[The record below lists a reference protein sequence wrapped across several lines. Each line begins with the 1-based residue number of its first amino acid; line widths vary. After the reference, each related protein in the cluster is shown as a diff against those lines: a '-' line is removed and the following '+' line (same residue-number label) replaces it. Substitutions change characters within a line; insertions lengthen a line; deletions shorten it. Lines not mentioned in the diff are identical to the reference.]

1 MTQQTTFMNSLMNSP
16 SATDCAGALTFS
28 NSGFAS
34 LAERSIVDIRDF
46 GLRIVAAG
54 HRAVTA
60 LMTTGRALQSAAV
73 SLPSQSLA
81 ASARSSGANETLMR
95 FQRDIVPQL
104 DAAYNFARFLS
115 RDADAAQ
122 DIVQEAFLRAYRGF
136 DGYQG
141 GDARA
146 WIFAIVRNCYH
157 NWLLDRRRKAVL
169 EVDVHRGDDERES
182 AIDNVASDEDSPET
196 TLLRRAESG
205 AVRLV
210 LNRLPRP
217 LREILVLREL
227 EGLSYRQIAEVAGL
241 PIGTVMSR
249 LARARTRFES
259 VWRREDQEENGGQ
272 SAEQS
277 RAPKHQEKTT

>member
-1 MTQQTTFMNSLMNSP
+1 VTRHYWITEAAIRMTQQTTPIHVLAAPGYARARACLNDLVAWLTDWMFPAEAN
-16 SATDCAGALTFS
+16 ATLVTAGAAAMRS
-28 NSGFAS
+28 NSRWIEATS
-34 LAERSIVDIRDF
+34 VHMAPTQ
-46 GLRIVAAG
+46 AA
-54 HRAVTA
+54 TA
-60 LMTTGRALQSAAV
+60 AR
-73 SLPSQSLA
+73 PSGKSD
-81 ASARSSGANETLMR
+81 TLVR

-157 NWLLDRRRKAVL
+157 NWLLERRRKASH
-169 EVDVHRGDDERES
+169 EVDVHGSDDADDN
-182 AIDNVASDEDSPET
+182 AIDNVASDDDSPET
-196 TLLRRAESG
+196 ALLRRAESG
-205 AVRLV
+205 AVRRV
-210 LNRLPRP
+210 LNTLPRAW
-217 LREILVLREL
+217 REILVLREL
-227 EGLSYRQIAEVAGL
+227 EGLSYRQIAQIAAL

-259 VWRREDQEENGGQ
+259 AWRQQADQETA
-272 SAEQS
+272 S
-277 RAPKHQEKTT
+277 